1 MERFREFLEP
11 LPIKTISHVEFPHR
25 RTYHIQEL
33 VFGGIVHRRLE
44 NVFYEVRDP
53 RLSWDDIGGL
63 AGPKAKMKE
72 MVCLP
77 LVRGEELARM
87 GIDLPAGV
95 MLWGPLGL
103 GITMLA
109 EAAAKEAGATFVY
122 VSGQEMLGKME
133 RMEEAFAM
141 AVREAPSVFFISD
154 IDWLAPRAGASYE
167 WSNGVGAPGMGGA
180 GPNGNVRGKPPTF
193 ADLPF
198 TEKFLGLI
206 DSLLPVKNVRLVGSC
221 YRIDVV
227 DQAAI
232 KEKKRFNRK
241 IYVPPPATE
250 DRREILAIYAGR
262 MPLADDVDLTAVAAA
277 AEGCTGWD
285 IENLCRKAAILA
297 VEEGSGRV
305 AQKNFLSAISAIT
318 PWLTPDMIDGY
329 HRIYREDC
337 PHHYSF

>member
-1 MERFREFLEP
+1 M
-11 LPIKTISHVEFPHR
+11 HR
-25 RTYHIQEL
+25 K
-33 VFGGIVHRRLE
+33 LE
-44 NVFYEVRDP
+44 NVFYEVREP
-53 RLSWDDIGGL
+53 RLSWGDIGGL
-63 AGPKAKMKE
+63 AGPKEKMKE

-77 LVRGEELARM
+77 LTKAKELRAM
-87 GIDLPAGV
+87 GVTFPAGV

-122 VSGQEMLGKME
+122 VSGQEMLGKAD
-133 RMEEAFAM
+133 RMAQAFEI

-154 IDWLAPRAGASYE
+154 IDWLCPRAGASYE
-167 WSNGVGAPGMGGA
+167 WAPG
-180 GPNGNVRGKPPTF
+180 NFRGKTPTF
-193 ADLPF
+193 ADIGF
-198 TEKFLGLI
+198 TESFLSLLDG
-206 DSLLPVKNVRLVGSC
+206 LLPVQGVRLVGSC

-241 IYVPPPATE
+241 IFVAPPGAE
-250 DRREILAIYAGR
+250 DRREILAIYAGK
-262 MPLADDVDLTAVAAA
+262 MPLAPDADLPAIAGD

-297 VEEGSGRV
+297 VSEGAAAVGRNHFD
-305 AQKNFLSAISAIT
+305 AALRAIT
-318 PWLTPDMIDGY
+318 PWLTPDMVEGY
-329 HRIYREDC
+329 ERIFREDC

>member
-1 MERFREFLEP
+1 MR
-11 LPIKTISHVEFPHR
+11 
-25 RTYHIQEL
+25 
-33 VFGGIVHRRLE
+33 
-44 NVFYEVRDP
+44 
-53 RLSWDDIGGL
+53 
-63 AGPKAKMKE
+63 E

-77 LVRGEELARM
+77 LTRGEELRGM
-87 GIDLPAGV
+87 GVDLPAGV

-122 VSGQEMLGKME
+122 VSGQEMLGKMD
-133 RMEEAFAM
+133 RMEEAFGV
-141 AVREAPSVFFISD
+141 AVREAPAVFFISD
-154 IDWLAPRAGASYE
+154 IDWLCPRAGASYAWE
-167 WSNGVGAPGMGGA
+167 
-180 GPNGNVRGKPPTF
+180 NGNLRGKPPTF

-198 TEKFLGLI
+198 TERFLALL
-206 DSLLPVKNVRLVGSC
+206 DSLLPEPRVRLVGSC

-241 IYVPPPATE
+241 IFVSPPTASG
-250 DRREILAIYAGR
+250 RRDILAIYAGR
-262 MPLADDVDLTAVAAA
+262 MPLDGDVDLPLIAGK

-297 VEEGSGRV
+297 VEEGARQV
-305 AQKNFLSAISAIT
+305 ALRHFLSALGEIT
-318 PWLTPDMIDGY
+318 PWLTPDMVEGY
-329 HRIYREDC
+329 RRIFREDC

>member
-1 MERFREFLEP
+1 M
-11 LPIKTISHVEFPHR
+11 HR
-25 RTYHIQEL
+25 K
-33 VFGGIVHRRLE
+33 LE
-44 NVFYEVRDP
+44 NVFYEVRSP
-53 RLSWDDIGGL
+53 KLSWGDIGGL

-72 MVCLP
+72 MVSLP
-77 LVRGEELARM
+77 LARGERLREM
-87 GIDLPAGV
+87 GVDLPSGV

-109 EAAAKEAGATFVY
+109 EASAKDAGATFVY
-122 VSGQEMLGKME
+122 VSGQEMLGKID
-133 RMEEAFAM
+133 RMEEAFGI

-154 IDWLAPRAGASYE
+154 IDWLCPRAGASYE
-167 WSNGVGAPGMGGA
+167 WRDGTL
-180 GPNGNVRGKPPTF
+180 RGKPPTF
-193 ADLPF
+193 ADISF
-198 TEKFLGLI
+198 TGKFLALL
-206 DSLLPVKNVRLVGSC
+206 DSLLHEPRVRLVGSC

-241 IYVPPPATE
+241 IFVPPPTAE

-262 MPLADDVDLTAVAAA
+262 MPLTEDVDLGLIAGK

-297 VEEGSGRV
+297 VEECEDRV
-305 AQKNFLSAISAIT
+305 ALRHFLAALSAIT
-318 PWLTPDMIDGY
+318 PWLTPDMTEGY
-329 HRIYREDC
+329 LRIFREDC

>member
-1 MERFREFLEP
+1 L
-11 LPIKTISHVEFPHR
+11 HR
-25 RTYHIQEL
+25 RP
-33 VFGGIVHRRLE
+33 E
-44 NVFYEVRDP
+44 NVFYEVRAP
-53 RLSWDDIGGL
+53 RLSWEDIGGL
-63 AGPKAKMKE
+63 AGPKAKMRE

-77 LVRGEELARM
+77 LTRGEELRGM
-87 GIDLPAGV
+87 GVDLPAGV

-122 VSGQEMLGKME
+122 VSGQEMLGKVE
-133 RMEEAFAM
+133 KMEEAFHI
-141 AVREAPSVFFISD
+141 AVREAPAVFFISD
-154 IDWLAPRAGASYE
+154 IDWLCPRAGASYA
-167 WSNGVGAPGMGGA
+167 WKNGDL
-180 GPNGNVRGKPPTF
+180 RGKPPTF

-198 TEKFLGLI
+198 TERFLSLL
-206 DSLLPVKNVRLVGSC
+206 DSLLSVPRVRLMGSC

-241 IYVPPPATE
+241 IFVPPPTAE
-250 DRREILAIYAGR
+250 ERREILAIYAGR
-262 MPLADDVDLTAVAAA
+262 MPLAGDVDLSLVARK

-297 VEEGSGRV
+297 VEEGARQV
-305 AQKNFLSAISAIT
+305 ALRHFLSALGDIT
-318 PWLTPDMIDGY
+318 PWLTPDMVEGY
-329 HRIYREDC
+329 RRIFREDC

>member
-1 MERFREFLEP
+1 L
-11 LPIKTISHVEFPHR
+11 HR
-25 RTYHIQEL
+25 K
-33 VFGGIVHRRLE
+33 LE
-44 NVFYEVRDP
+44 NVFYEVRAP

-63 AGPKAKMKE
+63 SGPKAKVME

-77 LVRGEELARM
+77 LTKGKELAAM
-87 GIDLPAGV
+87 GVDFPAGV

-122 VSGQEMLGKME
+122 VSGQEMLGKPD

-154 IDWLAPRAGASYE
+154 IDWLCPRAGASYE
-167 WSNGVGAPGMGGA
+167 WAPG
-180 GPNGNVRGKPPTF
+180 NLRGKPPTF

-198 TEKFLGLI
+198 TERFLALLDG
-206 DSLLPVKNVRLVGSC
+206 LLPERAVRLVGSC

-241 IYVPPPATE
+241 IFVSPPTAGE
-250 DRREILAIYAGR
+250 RREILAIYAR
-262 MPLADDVDLTAVAAA
+262 KMPLADDADLAAIATEA
-277 AEGCTGWD
+277 AGCTGWD
-285 IENLCRKAAILA
+285 IENLCRKAAITA
-297 VEEGSGRV
+297 VESGSPRV
-305 AQKNFLSAISAIT
+305 ALAHFRAALGAIT
-318 PWLTPDMIDGY
+318 PWLTPDMEEGY
-329 HRIYREDC
+329 LRIHREDC